1 MIAYLIVCTLL
12 ITANGW
18 AAITPHLHSDLSMR
32 ILHGLS
38 TLALLPLLWNLW
50 SDRRQLQ
57 VFLSIVLAVFTV
69 MLVLVNSWIA
79 IHGMGVDYGWLDHVL
94 LALAFM
100 AVVVFF
106 LLRPEPEGNHQP
118 TASERML

>member
-1 MIAYLIVCTLL
+1 MIAYLILCTLL

-38 TLALLPLLWNLW
+38 TLALLPLLWDLW
-50 SDRRQLQ
+50 IDRHLLQ
-57 VFLSIVLAVFTV
+57 VVLSIVLSAFTV

-79 IHGMGVDYGWLDHVL
+79 INGMGVDYGWLDHVM

-106 LLRPEPEGNHQP
+106 LLKPEAEGQE
-118 TASERML
+118 S

>member
-1 MIAYLIVCTLL
+1 MIAYLILCTLL

-94 LALAFM
+94 LALAFI

>member
-1 MIAYLIVCTLL
+1 MIAYLILCTLL

-50 SDRRQLQ
+50 IDRRQLQ
-57 VFLSIVLAVFTV
+57 VVLSIVLSVFTV
-69 MLVLVNSWIA
+69 MLVLVNCWIA

-106 LLRPEPEGNHQP
+106 LLRPEPEGDH
-118 TASERML
+118 

>member
-1 MIAYLIVCTLL
+1 MIAYLILCTLL

-38 TLALLPLLWNLW
+38 TLALLPLLWDLW
-50 SDRRQLQ
+50 IDRHLLQ
-57 VFLSIVLAVFTV
+57 VVLSIVLSVFTV

-79 IHGMGVDYGWLDHVL
+79 INGMGVDYGWLDHVM
-94 LALAFM
+94 LALAVM

-106 LLRPEPEGNHQP
+106 LLKPEAEGQE
-118 TASERML
+118 S

>member
-1 MIAYLIVCTLL
+1 MIAYLILCTLL

-38 TLALLPLLWNLW
+38 TVALLPLLWNLW
-50 SDRRQLQ
+50 TDRRLLQ
-57 VFLSIVLAVFTV
+57 VFLSIVLSIFTV

-79 IHGMGVDYGWLDHVL
+79 MNGMGVDYGWLDHVM

-106 LLRPEPEGNHQP
+106 LLRPEPDDDHQP
-118 TASERML
+118 TASERIR

>member
-1 MIAYLIVCTLL
+1 MIAYLVLCTLL

-50 SDRRQLQ
+50 IDRRQLQ
-57 VFLSIVLAVFTV
+57 VVLSIVLSVFTV

-106 LLRPEPEGNHQP
+106 LLRPEPEGDHQP

>member
-1 MIAYLIVCTLL
+1 MIAYLILCTLL

-50 SDRRQLQ
+50 SDRRLLQ
-57 VFLSIVLAVFTV
+57 VVLSIVLSAFTV

-79 IHGMGVDYGWLDHVL
+79 INGMGVDYGWLDHVM

-106 LLRPEPEGNHQP
+106 LLKPETEGQE
-118 TASERML
+118 S

>member
-1 MIAYLIVCTLL
+1 
-12 ITANGW
+12 
-18 AAITPHLHSDLSMR
+18 
-32 ILHGLS
+32 
-38 TLALLPLLWNLW
+38 
-50 SDRRQLQ
+50 
-57 VFLSIVLAVFTV
+57 

-79 IHGMGVDYGWLDHVL
+79 MNGMGVDYGWLDHVL

-106 LLRPEPEGNHQP
+106 LLRPEPEGDHHP

>member
-1 MIAYLIVCTLL
+1 MIAYLILCTLL

-32 ILHGLS
+32 ILHGIS
-38 TLALLPLLWNLW
+38 TVALLPLLWNLW
-50 SDRRQLQ
+50 SGRRQLQ
-57 VFLSIVLAVFTV
+57 VVLSIVLAVFTV
-69 MLVLVNSWIA
+69 MLVLVTSWIA
-79 IHGMGVDYGWLDHVL
+79 MNGMGVDYGWLDHVL

-106 LLRPEPEGNHQP
+106 LLRPEPEGDHHP